1 MEYPK
6 FRIELDS
13 PSGRNAR
20 VYINDEDWSSVLTGL
35 EIRIDVGDL
44 TRVNLEMIAGNIYF
58 DGPAAA
64 SIATQVLEASGL
76 EIQRGEDEADWPE
89 GRNEDQG

>member
-1 MEYPK
+1 MEYPE

-20 VYINDEDWSSVLTGL
+20 VFINGEEWSEVLVGL
-35 EIRIDVGDL
+35 EVRVGVGEL
-44 TRVNLEMIAGNIYF
+44 TSVKLEMIAGGIYF

-64 SIATQVLEASGL
+64 SIATQVLEVSGL
-76 EIQRGEDEADWPE
+76 EIERGNQEDADWPNAE
-89 GRNEDQG
+89 A

>member
-1 MEYPK
+1 MMEYPK

-13 PSGRNAR
+13 PSGRSAK
-20 VYINDEDWSSVLTGL
+20 VYINDEEWSEVLTGV
-35 EIRIDVGDL
+35 EVKIGVGEL
-44 TRVNLEMIAGNIYF
+44 TRVKLEMIAGNIYF

-76 EIQRGEDEADWPE
+76 EIERGDQEDTNDE
-89 GRNEDQG
+89 GR